1 MRAYI
6 KTDTDNV
13 TIKRP
18 KFTGDAGY
26 DLIAFDKAEIIG
38 ERKTPKSPLYK
49 SIDYIQYETNVAI
62 APEEESQF
70 YSLVYPRSS
79 ISKYNLTL
87 ANSVGVVDSGFR
99 DTIKLRFKYV
109 IQPKDLVI
117 EKDNVFVKIDPD
129 KIYQKGDKIG
139 QLVWAAHN
147 KLYVEY
153 TQQLPPSER
162 GVGGFGSTGR

>member
-26 DLIAFDKAEIIG
+26 DLIAFAEPEIVG

-49 SIDYIQYETNVAI
+49 SIDYIQYETNVAV

-70 YSLVYPRSS
+70 YSLIYPRSS
-79 ISKYNLTL
+79 ISKYNLAL

-99 DTIKLRFKYV
+99 DTIKLRFRYI
-109 IQPKDLVI
+109 IQPQDLVI
-117 EKDNVFVKIDPD
+117 KDNEIFVKINNK
-129 KIYQKGDKIG
+129 KIYQKSDKIG
-139 QLVWAAHN
+139 QLVWMSHN
-147 KLYVEY
+147 KPFVQY
-153 TQQLPPSER
+153 TQELPPSER
-162 GVGGFGSTGR
+162 GIGGFGSTGR